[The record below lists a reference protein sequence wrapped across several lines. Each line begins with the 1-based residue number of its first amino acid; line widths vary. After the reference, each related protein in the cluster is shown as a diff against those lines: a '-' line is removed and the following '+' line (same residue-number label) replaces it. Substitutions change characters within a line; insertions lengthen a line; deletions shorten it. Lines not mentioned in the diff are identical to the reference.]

1 MNEREDKRTLSDVLK
16 EINELA
22 LALVEQQV
30 NFMQEKQRRADA
42 IVFFCNNGKFP
53 DEG

>member
-1 MNEREDKRTLSDVLK
+1 MIEDKRPLSEVMK
-16 EINELA
+16 EINRLA
-22 LALVEQQV
+22 IELVEAHV

-53 DEG
+53 DED